1 MEKALYGLKQ
11 SSKGWFGRLSRSKKE
26 YGFKLAQV
34 DYILSYKRNGDDI
47 ILLLVY
53 IDDMIVM
60 GSKDG
65 DKKIMQLLGKRI
77 CNEGSKKYEG
87 IEVSSSKQGLSLSKR
102 KDLLDLLTETGNSVC
117 TSTYASIEVKNGLIF
132 LIGFQL
138 TRREIKD

>member
-1 MEKALYGLKQ
+1 MCRLEKALYGLKQ
-11 SSKGWFGRLSRSKKE
+11 SSRGWFGRLNRSKKE

-47 ILLLVY
+47 ILLFVY

-87 IEVSSSKQGLSLSKR
+87 IEVSSSKQGLSLSLNEKI
-102 KDLLDLLTETGNSVC
+102 C
-117 TSTYASIEVKNGLIF
+117 
-132 LIGFQL
+132 
-138 TRREIKD
+138 